1 MANARTHT
9 AGRRALGPR
18 KLVAALDAAHLH
30 GPQLLE
36 VVALR
41 PADEY
46 DTDWLLDRDARVA
59 RRLTAALRDV
69 ADAHG
74 GCWYRLDRMLY
85 AVLAPE
91 GDLTPGTAAMAARA
105 AVGSVSESLVGCV
118 FHGTVAL
125 PEEECGTEA
134 LGLALARLQ
143 ARARWSSR
151 STERQVRDV
160 LLRLLANRRTGQS
173 PRVAE
178 LAVRVGRKLGLG
190 LSDLDVLVRA
200 AELGDVGRLLIPD
213 AILHKSGSLTPEEW
227 QIVRRHPLVAE
238 EILSAAPALA
248 PVARLVRASQERYDG
263 TGYPDG
269 TRGEAIPIGSRIIA
283 VCVAF
288 DAMTTERPYRPAS
301 STGQAIAEL
310 CRCAGRQFDPR
321 VVDAFVTL
329 LEESGEVAAPQPLRL
344 VA

>member
-1 MANARTHT
+1 MASARTQT

-30 GPQLLE
+30 APQLLE

-74 GCWYRLDRMLY
+74 GCWYRLDRLLY
-85 AVLAPE
+85 AVLAPA
-91 GDLTPGTAAMAARA
+91 GMAPGSAAMAARA
-105 AVGSVSESLVGCV
+105 AVGSVSDSLDGCV
-118 FHGTVAL
+118 FHGTVML
-125 PEEECGTEA
+125 PEEESGTEA

-178 LAVRVGRKLGLG
+178 LAVRVGRKLGLV
-190 LSDLDVLVRA
+190 LTDLDVLVRA

-213 AILHKSGSLTPEEW
+213 AILHKSDSLTPEEW

-238 EILSAAPALA
+238 EILRAAPALA
-248 PVARLVRASQERYDG
+248 PVACLVRASQERYDG

-288 DAMTTERPYRPAS
+288 DAMTTERPYRRALN
-301 STGQAIAEL
+301 TAQAIAEV

-329 LEESGEVAAPQPLRL
+329 LEESGEAPSPQPLQL